1 LVGMEQTRG
10 PAPADAVWP
19 DKCERQR
26 TAGVVVQRGGL
37 SMRAHIM
44 TTSPDIGAM
53 LEAALETEGS
63 NHHVTVDAEVSR
75 ADRPIPLDVDL
86 LIADLDHPC
95 MSPAAMLRRLEQH
108 PAAEHARVALLTS
121 KCGTRRRLV
130 RDHHWAVVVH
140 SLQDLLRLSDAWL
153 EILRC

>member
-1 LVGMEQTRG
+1 
-10 PAPADAVWP
+10 
-19 DKCERQR
+19 
-26 TAGVVVQRGGL
+26 
-37 SMRAHIM
+37 MRAHIM
-44 TTSPDIGAM
+44 TTSPDVGAM
-53 LEAALETEGS
+53 LEAALETEGGR
-63 NHHVTVDAEVSR
+63 HQVMVDVAVSR

-130 RDHHWAVVVH
+130 REYHWAVVVH

-153 EILRC
+153 EILRS